1 MHRSNH
7 ISLLLVA
14 DCFFP
19 VGFMTE
25 SVQTPKELELI
36 KQLIG
41 EWSVGIALRTADGK
55 VASGCGEMTA
65 VAISPFGVNSEIDT
79 HIEGYEDYYEN
90 DLWSFDQVT
99 QRVHLFGITSE
110 GEAHDHVGNWKDDKT
125 LELKWRGTFEDQEI
139 EEYIT
144 AKWVT
149 KDQIELKEISY
160 SLGQERFTINYVFK
174 RKEINQAP

>member
-1 MHRSNH
+1 
-7 ISLLLVA
+7 
-14 DCFFP
+14 
-19 VGFMTE
+19 MTE

-65 VAISPFGVNSEIDT
+65 VAISSFRVNSEIDT

-99 QRVHLFGITSE
+99 QKVHLFGITSE
-110 GEAHDHVGNWKDDKT
+110 GEAHDHIGIWKDDKT
-125 LELKWRGTFEDQEI
+125 LELKWKGTFEDQEM

-144 AKWVT
+144 ARWLT
-149 KDQIELKEISY
+149 KDQIELKETSY
-160 SLGQERFTINYVFK
+160 SLGQERFTHQLRF
-174 RKEINQAP
+174 

>member
-1 MHRSNH
+1 
-7 ISLLLVA
+7 
-14 DCFFP
+14 
-19 VGFMTE
+19 MTE
-25 SVQTPKELELI
+25 SVQTPKELEPI

-65 VAISPFGVNSEIDT
+65 VTISSFGINSEIDT

-99 QRVHLFGITSE
+99 QKVHLFGITSE
-110 GEAHDHVGNWKDDKT
+110 GEAHDHIGIWKDDKT
-125 LELKWRGTFEDQEI
+125 LELKWRGTFEDQEM

-144 AKWVT
+144 ARWLT
-149 KDQIELKEISY
+149 KDQIELKETSY